1 MKNKTSV
8 LLAIIMLSLSISMP
22 KYVSAQHEG
31 HTMQTETKEEA
42 KPKMKK
48 AASKK
53 AIYYCPMHPSYT
65 SDKPGD
71 CPICNMKLV
80 KKEEAE
86 RIEKEVKE
94 PKDICI
100 LHNCPM
106 KKCQMQISGDVKDCS
121 FCGAHLTR
129 DEGDEGF
136 YVSLEKQQLI
146 GVKTDKVIY
155 RPLNKIIRTVGRVA
169 FDPEL
174 YKAQQEFI
182 EAIKTLENVKE
193 SGQERVIKRAEALV
207 DAAKL
212 KLKLQGLDIK
222 QIEELQKTKAND
234 QSLLISSSESD
245 STWVYATIYEYELEW
260 VKLGQQAKILATSY
274 PGKEFKGTIVAI
286 DPVFDAMTRSVR
298 ARIRVDNEE
307 ALLKPDMYV
316 DVQMTS
322 DLGAHLAVPKEAI
335 MDSGLRKIVFLVLD
349 SGHFKPTEVK
359 TGLSTEEYAQVLD
372 GLKEGDKVVISGNFL
387 IDSESKLKSALEGTG
402 HRPEGDD
409 LAFDSQSHQHG
420 Q

>member
-1 MKNKTSV
+1 MKKV
-8 LLAIIMLSLSISMP
+8 LKISLLIIFFVLSTIDYRLSNI
-22 KYVSAQHEG
+22 YAQHEG
-31 HTMQTETKEEA
+31 HQTQAPAKEEA
-42 KPKMKK
+42 KPKAKK
-48 AASKK
+48 PASKK
-53 AIYYCPMHPSYT
+53 AVYYCPMHPSYT
-65 SDKPGD
+65 SDRPGD

-86 RIEKEVKE
+86 RIEKETKE

-106 KKCQMQISGDVKDCS
+106 VMAGKTCPMLISGDVKDCP
-121 FCGAHLTR
+121 FCGAHLTKG
-129 DEGDEGF
+129 DEVGGEGF

-155 RPLNKIIRTVGRVA
+155 RPLRKTIRTVGRVA

-174 YKAQQEFI
+174 YKAQQEYI

-193 SGQERVIKRAEALV
+193 SGQEGVINRSEALV
-207 DAAKL
+207 EAAKL

-222 QIEELQKTKAND
+222 QIEELGENREND

-260 VKLGQQAKILATSY
+260 IKIGQEALITATAY
-274 PGKEFKGTIVAI
+274 PAKEFKGKIVAI
-286 DPVFDAMTRSVR
+286 DPVFNAMTRSVR
-298 ARIRVDNEE
+298 ARIKVENVD

-316 DVQMTS
+316 DVQMSS
-322 DLGAHLAVPKEAI
+322 DLGAYLAVPREAI
-335 MDSGLRKIVFLVLD
+335 MDSGLRKIVFLSLD
-349 SGHFKPTEVK
+349 SGRLKSVEVR
-359 TGLSTEEYAQVLD
+359 TGVSTEEYVQVLE
-372 GLKEGDKVVISGNFL
+372 GLKEGDTVVISGNFL

-402 HRPEGDD
+402 H
-409 LAFDSQSHQHG
+409 QHG

>member
-8 LLAIIMLSLSISMP
+8 LLAIIMLSISFAIP

-31 HTMQTETKEEA
+31 HKPEGNGLASDSQSHKPEGGGLASDSQSHKMQTETKEEA
-42 KPKMKK
+42 KPKAKK
-48 AASKK
+48 PVSQK
-53 AIYYCPMHPSYT
+53 AVYYCPMHPSYT

-86 RIEKEVKE
+86 EIEKEAGVPE
-94 PKDICI
+94 EA
-100 LHNCPM
+100 
-106 KKCQMQISGDVKDCS
+106 G
-121 FCGAHLTR
+121 
-129 DEGDEGF
+129 EGF

-155 RPLNKIIRTVGRVA
+155 RPLSKIIRTVGRVA

-174 YKAQQEFI
+174 YKAQQEYI
-182 EAIKTLENVKE
+182 EAFKTLENVEE

-207 DAAKL
+207 EAAKL
-212 KLKLQGLDIK
+212 KLKLQGLDIT
-222 QIEELQKTKAND
+222 QIEELEESREND

-260 VKLGQQAKILATSY
+260 IKIGQEALITAIAY
-274 PGKEFKGTIVAI
+274 PAKEFKGKIVAI
-286 DPVFDAMTRSVR
+286 DPVFNAMTRSVR
-298 ARIRVDNEE
+298 ARIKVENVDG
-307 ALLKPDMYV
+307 LLKPDMYV
-316 DVQMTS
+316 DVQMQS
-322 DLGAHLAVPKEAI
+322 DLGAHLSVPREAI
-335 MDSGLRKIVFLVLD
+335 MDSGLRKIVFLSLNAGYVK
-349 SGHFKPTEVK
+349 SVEVK
-359 TGLSTEEYAQVLD
+359 TGVSTEEYVQVLE
-372 GLKEGDKVVISGNFL
+372 GLKEGDTVVVSGNFL

-402 HRPEGDD
+402 HKPEGDG
-409 LAFDSQSHQHG
+409 LASSSQSHQHS